1 MNKAQD
7 GLYEIE
13 LRRVASQ
20 LDLGRTGN
28 IEDKII
34 GHCLERLRS
43 WVAVHGEPQTLSDLR
58 DRIRHVPRYSVSR
71 RCAIRMT

>member
-13 LRRVASQ
+13 LRRVASR

-34 GHCLERLRS
+34 GHCLECLRRS
-43 WVAVHGEPQTLSDLR
+43 NLTKNETICHVHT
-58 DRIRHVPRYSVSR
+58 
-71 RCAIRMT
+71 